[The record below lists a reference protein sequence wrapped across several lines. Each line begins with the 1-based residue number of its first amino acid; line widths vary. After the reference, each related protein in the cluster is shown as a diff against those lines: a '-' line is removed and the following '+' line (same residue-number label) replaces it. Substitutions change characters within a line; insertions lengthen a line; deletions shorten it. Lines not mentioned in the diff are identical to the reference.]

1 MLAMALAILMFSM
14 AGIPPFAG
22 FFGKLY
28 IFMGAIQAELY
39 WLAVLGVLS
48 SVVAAFYY
56 IRIVQIV
63 YFEEAGE
70 PLDKSSSPELS
81 FVITASGLFVAFFF
95 VYPTPV
101 LSAAAAAA
109 ASLFAG

>member
-1 MLAMALAILMFSM
+1 MARIEPIT
-14 AGIPPFAG
+14 GRYIWVPFQG
-22 FFGKLY
+22 EEY
-28 IFMGAIQAELY
+28 
-39 WLAVLGVLS
+39 
-48 SVVAAFYY
+48 
-56 IRIVQIV
+56 RI

-81 FVITASGLFVAFFF
+81 FIITASGLFVAFFF